1 MIAPTTQGEL
11 RGWRVSKS
19 RDGRRAAGDGRRA
32 LAGAGYE
39 DYRAARERFF
49 ERLRV
54 DSEIR
59 RLEKAWRLPAVRAK
73 DRPPAA

>member
-1 MIAPTTQGEL
+1 VSIPG
-11 RGWRVSKS
+11 RGQ
-19 RDGRRAAGDGRRA
+19 RAAIGRLVPARA
-32 LAGAGYE
+32 SYE

-59 RLEKAWRLPAVRAK
+59 RLEKAWRLPAAR
-73 DRPPAA
+73 DRGRPPAA